1 MAAREEPEVYLE
13 RTALRGMLAA
23 LLEKVCKD
31 KPDNLAAFMLEYLS
45 TAHPELAAAAVPAN
59 TPASLGTWAPAAG
72 VEPTQAGLQDYLKAV
87 NARPTLE
94 FILEKALREQP
105 TNVVAFVIEYLCEGG
120 AGEGSAEPAGEAAQ
134 EAAAAI
140 VEAPVIERH
149 PQADALFEAVGDGDL
164 ETMVQ
169 LLDSGVPVDSLNG
182 EGSTALIIAAE
193 GEPACVEALLA
204 RQCPLN
210 HRNKDGHTALI
221 AATKYQD
228 AEIVQLLV
236 NAGSDLALR
245 DVEGKTAAEV
255 AYENEDEAIVY
266 ALTGE
271 RLEVKEEAPA
281 PPAKPRR
288 NSVSSESI
296 DPKKKVDL
304 SLIPVVEKDAE
315 TYERIRA
322 TIVQVRAA
330 PAARPA
336 APPPPPPPRYP
347 RLAAPLTRHPRRA
360 PLPTQS
366 ILFKSLDEEQM
377 AAVIKSMTVVTVA
390 AGEAIIT
397 QARAAACPP
406 PAAPPPTL
414 PPPLRHSLTPRPRL
428 PCRATRATSFTS
440 STPAPSTASS
450 RRPTP
455 TATAS
460 LSSSTAQE
468 PPSASWRSCTT
479 HRARRAWWR
488 RRTRRSSRWTAR
500 RSARSSSR

>member
-315 TYERIRA
+315 TYERIRK
-322 TIVQVRAA
+322 TIVQAPIPRAF
-330 PAARPA
+330 RGIG
-336 APPPPPPPRYP
+336 
-347 RLAAPLTRHPRRA
+347 RA
-360 PLPTQS
+360 QP
-366 ILFKSLDEEQM
+366 
-377 AAVIKSMTVVTVA
+377 
-390 AGEAIIT
+390 
-397 QARAAACPP
+397 
-406 PAAPPPTL
+406 
-414 PPPLRHSLTPRPRL
+414 
-428 PCRATRATSFTS
+428 
-440 STPAPSTASS
+440 
-450 RRPTP
+450 
-455 TATAS
+455 
-460 LSSSTAQE
+460 
-468 PPSASWRSCTT
+468 
-479 HRARRAWWR
+479 
-488 RRTRRSSRWTAR
+488 
-500 RSARSSSR
+500 

>member
-322 TIVQVRAA
+322 TIVQARAT
-330 PAARPA
+330 PAARLA
-336 APPPPPPPRYP
+336 APPPRPRLPSP
-347 RLAAPLTRHPRRA
+347 RLAAPPH
-360 PLPTQS
+360 
-366 ILFKSLDEEQM
+366 
-377 AAVIKSMTVVTVA
+377 
-390 AGEAIIT
+390 
-397 QARAAACPP
+397 
-406 PAAPPPTL
+406 
-414 PPPLRHSLTPRPRL
+414 
-428 PCRATRATSFTS
+428 
-440 STPAPSTASS
+440 PAPSS
-450 RRPTP
+450 R
-455 TATAS
+455 
-460 LSSSTAQE
+460 
-468 PPSASWRSCTT
+468 PPLCS
-479 HRARRAWWR
+479 
-488 RRTRRSSRWTAR
+488 
-500 RSARSSSR
+500 RSSSSRSTRSRWRR